1 MFSFVSNNLSVVLSD
16 IYNINRNTYRILC
29 VNETAIFLVV
39 LYREIDRERV
49 SLIEGITMSEDKLPG
64 LIRDLGS
71 RQKRVPDINRYC
83 EDQFRK
89 NRAQGFSKAKGYSSG
104 TSFL

>member
-1 MFSFVSNNLSVVLSD
+1 
-16 IYNINRNTYRILC
+16 
-29 VNETAIFLVV
+29 
-39 LYREIDRERV
+39 
-49 SLIEGITMSEDKLPG
+49 MSEDKLPG